1 MNREEIQKALEDLD
15 VTVVLADGLDEAFL
29 GITDDSPPRAV
40 YDQKKIIDILVTRD
54 GMTEEEAEEFFSYN
68 ISGAYVGEQTPL
80 YVHRLDEFL

>member
-40 YDQKKIIDILVTRD
+40 YDQKKIIDLLMTRD
-54 GMTEEEAEEFFSYN
+54 GMSEEEAEEFFDYN
-68 ISGAYVGEQTPL
+68 IGGAYVGEQTPV
-80 YVHRLDEFL
+80 YVHRLEEFL